1 MKPPVLMM
9 STFERPYD
17 VEVRALIL
25 VTAHTRLR
33 QLRKAR
39 RQIDLGVWIIG
50 LPADAGRFGS
60 DAAIRQTTDDK
71 GGVGHLRR
79 RETRGVAA
87 FAEVA
92 LGVSHTDSRHQRGSS
107 GHDNKQAAP
116 AHVREVSSI

>member
-1 MKPPVLMM
+1 M
-9 STFERPYD
+9 
-17 VEVRALIL
+17 IL
-25 VTAHTRLR
+25 VSTHARLR
-33 QLRKAR
+33 QFGQTS
-39 RQIDLGVWIIG
+39 RQIDLGVSIAG

-92 LGVSHTDSRHQRGSS
+92 LGVSHTDSYHQRGSDS
-107 GHDNKQAAP
+107 RDNEQAAP
-116 AHVREVSSI
+116 AHPSTMLRVPRARAEGHVREVSSI